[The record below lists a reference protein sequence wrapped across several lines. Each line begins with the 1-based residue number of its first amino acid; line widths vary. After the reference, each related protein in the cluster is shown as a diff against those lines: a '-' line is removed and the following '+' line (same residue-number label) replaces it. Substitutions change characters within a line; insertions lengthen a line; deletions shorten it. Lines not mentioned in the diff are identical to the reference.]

1 MAGRAALSNAFYE
14 QLFTFLEE
22 LKEMYPNDPDFPLGI
37 MTLKMMKTG
46 NPVFVIQT
54 FYDSSK
60 SFEDQILSKDEHFFL
75 DHTFSEF
82 GDAMDFNILSKLKQ
96 YVKSMSSTSKDN
108 VWLYVQNLYRI
119 AKAVS
124 SR

>member
-1 MAGRAALSNAFYE
+1 MAGRVALINAFYE

-22 LKEMYPNDPDFPLGI
+22 LKDMYPTDPDFPLGI

-46 NPVFVIQT
+46 NPGFVIQT

-60 SFEDQILSKDEHFFL
+60 PFEDQILSKDEHFFL
-75 DHTFSEF
+75 DHSFSEF
-82 GDAMDFNILSKLKQ
+82 GENMDFNILTKLKQ
-96 YVKSMSSTSKDN
+96 YVKSMSPVSKDN
-108 VWLYVQNLYRI
+108 VWLYIQNLYKI
-119 AKAVS
+119 AKAI